1 MTRKLTK
8 VAIVGTTS
16 WGITLAVILAKRDID
31 VRLWARTEEEAL
43 RLRENGPDKRQ
54 FPSLVFPT
62 SLRVTSNLEEALSG
76 ADALLI
82 VVPSQ
87 RVRQNIKLVS
97 RYLESQT
104 LIISAAKGLEAGS
117 GLRMSEVISQE
128 IAPELR
134 GNICVLSGPNLYQEI
149 ARGLPAATV
158 IAAADES
165 VAKRAQKIIQ
175 GDGFCVYTN
184 TDVVGVEL
192 GGALKNIIALGAGM
206 VDGLGLG
213 DNAKAAFITR
223 GLTEM
228 TAFAVS
234 LGASPLTL
242 AGLAGLGDLIATCAS
257 PLSRNHRLGFEL
269 AKGRTLD
276 EATSSMNG
284 VAEGVATLKVVRDMA
299 KDMKLEM
306 PTTENLY
313 SVLYEGADPGKV
325 IRNLINA
332 HGKNE
337 LSGKR
342 WKLASLFSR
351 R

>member
-1 MTRKLTK
+1 MTK
-8 VAIVGTTS
+8 VAVIGTTS
-16 WGITLAVILAKRDID
+16 WGITLAVMLARRGQD
-31 VRLWARTEEEAL
+31 VRLWART
-43 RLRENGPDKRQ
+43 G
-54 FPSLVFPT
+54 
-62 SLRVTSNLEEALSG
+62 EEALSLKTNG
-76 ADALLI
+76 PNQRQFPGLVFPPSLGITSDLGEALSGVDAILL

-87 RVRQNIKLVS
+87 TMRQNIKLAS

-104 LIISAAKGLEAGS
+104 LIISAAKGLEAPG
-117 GLRMSEVISQE
+117 GQRMSEVISEE
-128 IAPELR
+128 IAAELR
-134 GNICVLSGPNLYQEI
+134 DNVCVLSGPNLYQEI

-165 VAKRAQKIIQ
+165 VARKAQKIIQ

-184 TDVVGVEL
+184 ADVVGVEL

-242 AGLAGLGDLIATCAS
+242 AGLAGLGDLMATCAS
-257 PLSRNHRLGFEL
+257 PLSRNHYLGFEL
-269 AKGRTLD
+269 AKGRTL
-276 EATSSMNG
+276 EETIALMNG
-284 VAEGVATLKVVRDMA
+284 VAEGVVTLKVVRGMA
-299 KDMKLEM
+299 KKLKIEM
-306 PTTENLY
+306 PTTEKLY
-313 SVLYEGADPGKV
+313 SVLYEGADARK
-325 IRNLINA
+325 LIIGLLGIQ
-332 HGKNE
+332 GKNE
-337 LSGKR
+337 LSGRR
-342 WKLASLFSR
+342 WKLASLFKR